1 MKRKDD
7 TWIRIPTKL
16 LCSDKV
22 STSAKVVYSYML
34 CKHQYFKSSGNVYF
48 ESQESIAE
56 SCSLSRK
63 TVNESI
69 SALQKI
75 GYLVAVQRTKT
86 TLHYNVKDAFDVYT
100 KDTKE
105 PF

>member
-22 STSAKVVYSYML
+22 STSAKIVYSYML
-34 CKHQYFKSSGNVYF
+34 CKHQYFKSLGKTYF
-48 ESQESIAE
+48 ESQDSIAGA
-56 SCSLSRK
+56 CSLSRK

-69 SALQKI
+69 SALQKL
-75 GYLVAVQRTKT
+75 GYLVAVQKTKT
-86 TLHYNVKDAFDVYT
+86 SLHYNVKDVFDVYT
-100 KDTKE
+100 KDTQE

>member
-16 LCSDKV
+16 LCSDNV
-22 STSAKVVYSYML
+22 STSAKIVYSYML
-34 CKHQYFKSSGNVYF
+34 SKYWYFKSLGKLYF
-48 ESQESIAE
+48 ESQESIAQA
-56 SCSLSRK
+56 CGLSRK

-69 SALQKI
+69 SALQKV
-75 GYLVAVQRTKT
+75 GYLVAVQKTKT
-86 TLHYNVKDAFDVYT
+86 TLHYDVKDVFDVYT
-100 KDTKE
+100 KEAQE